1 MQWRKQLRRMFIV
14 FTLCFAIYYSHD
26 AITSWNNAP
35 IVTSVNLREISEV
48 PFPSVS
54 ICHDTNSWK
63 WPGIVNAMSK
73 LDNNYTIKRFIFNDG
88 DLYYGFKN
96 QILGM
101 GVFVL
106 KKTQKVKKIK
116 DETSKSFMETLFPK
130 KLYNVGQ
137 LIHFISFVIAKSYE
151 IRLFTDELVGMYYHY
166 VLDNQ
171 EPGIKLE
178 EYICAWQTKHFNATE
193 LCLDWNNNN
202 KVSFHKY
209 LDTNTRYLLV

>member
-73 LDNNYTIKRFIFNDG
+73 LDNNYTIKRFILNDG

-106 KKTQKVKKIK
+106 KKTQKVKKIQ
-116 DETSKSFMETLFPK
+116 DETSRTFMESLFPK

-137 LIHFISFVIAKSYE
+137 LIHFISYVIAKRYE
-151 IRLFTDELVGMYYHY
+151 IMLFTEDLVGMYYHY

-171 EPGIKLE
+171 DQEYGIKLE
-178 EYICAWQTKHFNATE
+178 EYICAWQTKHFNATK
-193 LCLDWNNNN
+193 LCLDWNNKNN
-202 KVSFHKY
+202 KVSLQY
-209 LDTNTRYLLV
+209 I